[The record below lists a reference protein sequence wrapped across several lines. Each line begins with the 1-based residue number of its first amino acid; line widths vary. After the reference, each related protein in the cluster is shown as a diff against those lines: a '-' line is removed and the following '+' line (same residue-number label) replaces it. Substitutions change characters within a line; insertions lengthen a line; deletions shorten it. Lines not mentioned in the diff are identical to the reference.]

1 MKLSDLLSRVLPAGR
16 DSGAFAAVT
25 VARVTECC
33 EAARDTTD
41 HPILLSSQPKLP
53 LPNCSM
59 PDRCVC
65 RFRVWPDRRI
75 GDRRLPHPLSDA
87 SQAVQTPRQGDRR
100 QT

>member
-1 MKLSDLLSRVLPAGR
+1 MKLADFLSRVLPATR
-16 DSGAFAAVT
+16 ENGAFAAVT
-25 VARVTECC
+25 VARVSDCC

-53 LPNCSM
+53 LPGCTM

-75 GDRRLPHPLSDA
+75 GDRRFVSGPSSDGPEE
-87 SQAVQTPRQGDRR
+87 SQRQGDRR
-100 QT
+100 RR